1 MFKAYLAE
9 TEIVTVCNVGDGDV
23 GAAQTKPL
31 HTTVPLTVPAARSPW
46 VTSGYCR
53 VNASARA
60 PSRESD
66 FANHVD
72 KYVGYTFKTDIY
84 YLMDIFA
91 LKRYHY
97 FYQE

>member
-46 VTSGYCR
+46 VTSGYWC
-53 VNASARA
+53 VNASARV
-60 PSRESD
+60 PRRDSD

-72 KYVGYTFKTDIY
+72 KYVGYTFKTYIY
-84 YLMDIFA
+84 YLIDIFA

-97 FYQE
+97 FYQA

>member
-46 VTSGYCR
+46 VTSGYWC
-53 VNASARA
+53 VNALQCQS
-60 PSRESD
+60 PGPGT
-66 FANHVD
+66 
-72 KYVGYTFKTDIY
+72 K
-84 YLMDIFA
+84 
-91 LKRYHY
+91 
-97 FYQE
+97 

>member
-31 HTTVPLTVPAARSPW
+31 HTTAPAARSPW

-53 VNASARA
+53 VNASARV
-60 PSRESD
+60 PSRVSD

-72 KYVGYTFKTDIY
+72 KYVGYTFKTYIY
-84 YLMDIFA
+84 YLIDIFA

-97 FYQE
+97 FYQA